1 MASKRT
7 GGQRRWIKDH
17 ERLVVRVDLMG
28 AKPPIWRRLH
38 LQPDLPLDWVH
49 EAIQAAF
56 GWTNSHLH
64 EFEVGKRGL
73 PAGVQRFGMSLDSEF
88 GSGMWDDDD
97 SMPEESVTVGQFL
110 KEKGDVIRYTYDFGD
125 NWEHSIK
132 LEKVITV
139 EKDSHPVACVDGRRM
154 SPSEDCGG
162 IWGWE
167 WLIEV
172 SKDPDHPDYDD
183 AVERVEWTF
192 GEAEFDPAA
201 FNLAAV
207 QSRIERTFGQRGR

>member
-1 MASKRT
+1 
-7 GGQRRWIKDH
+7 
-17 ERLVVRVDLMG
+17 
-28 AKPPIWRRLH
+28 LH

-64 EFEVGKRGL
+64 EFEVGKRGSL
-73 PAGVQRFGMSLDSEF
+73 GVVQRFGMSVDFPF
-88 GSGMWDDDD
+88 GGGTMEDEDLV
-97 SMPEESVTVGQFL
+97 PEESVTVGQFL
-110 KEKGDVIRYTYDFGD
+110 KKKGDVIRYTYDFGD

-132 LEKVITV
+132 LEEVITV
-139 EKDSHPVACVDGRRM
+139 DKDISPVACVDGRRM

-172 SKDPDHPDYDD
+172 SQDPDHPEYDD
-183 AVERVEWTF
+183 AVERVEWIF
-192 GEAEFDPAA
+192 GDAEFDPEA
-201 FNLAAV
+201 FSLTTI
-207 QSRIERTFGQRGR
+207 QKRMETTFRRSGR